1 MSELEEY
8 ASYLDEDY
16 DQELQELHAKY
27 FDGHIQIDID
37 DDNYNDPRQTIEKE
51 VALWTIQKISQTIY
65 R

>member
-37 DDNYNDPRQTIEKE
+37 DDDYNDPRQTIERE
-51 VALWTIQKISQTIY
+51 VAL
-65 R
+65 

>member
-8 ASYLDEDY
+8 ASYMDEDY

-27 FDGHIQIDID
+27 FDGIIQPDID
-37 DDNYNDPRQTIEKE
+37 DDDYNNPQENIEKE
-51 VALWTIQKISQTIY
+51 SPLWIG

>member
-27 FDGHIQIDID
+27 FDGQIQIDID
-37 DDNYNDPRQTIEKE
+37 DDDYNDPRQTIEKE
-51 VALWTIQKISQTIY
+51 VALWTIQKISLTTF